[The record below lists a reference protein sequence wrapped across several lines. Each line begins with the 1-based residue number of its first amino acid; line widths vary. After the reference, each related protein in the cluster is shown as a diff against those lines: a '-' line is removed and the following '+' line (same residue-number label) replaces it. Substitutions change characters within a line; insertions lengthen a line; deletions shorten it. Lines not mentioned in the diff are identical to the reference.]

1 MIYLVG
7 LLLIAGIVGLVL
19 RQKRKSAPT
28 DRPRVAQKKTVAIHP
43 GANACA
49 AAQELA
55 GKPFS
60 PAEAPKLPLP
70 DCDVR
75 ECRCSY
81 DADTDRRK
89 GNRRRA
95 DDGLTDPFFSD
106 KERRD
111 HDRRH

>member
-1 MIYLVG
+1 MIYLIGLLVVAGVVG
-7 LLLIAGIVGLVL
+7 LLL
-19 RQKRKSAPT
+19 RQKRNDAANTPPK
-28 DRPRVAQKKTVAIHP
+28 VAQKKTVAIHP
-43 GANACA
+43 GAGACA

-60 PAEAPKLPLP
+60 PDEAPKLPLP
-70 DCDVR
+70 ECDVQ
-75 ECRCSY
+75 ECGCSY

-95 DDGLTDPFFSD
+95 DDGLNDPFFSD

-111 HDRRH
+111 QDRRQ

>member
-1 MIYLVG
+1 MIYLIGLIVIAGVVG
-7 LLLIAGIVGLVL
+7 LML
-19 RQKRKSAPT
+19 RQSRREAPKEAPKVT
-28 DRPRVAQKKTVAIHP
+28 QKKTVAIHP

-49 AAQELA
+49 AAEGLA

-60 PAEAPKLPLP
+60 PTEAPKLPLP
-70 DCDVR
+70 GCDAS
-75 ECRCSY
+75 ECTCSY

-95 DDGLTDPFFSD
+95 DDGVHDPFFSD

-111 HDRRH
+111 HDRRN